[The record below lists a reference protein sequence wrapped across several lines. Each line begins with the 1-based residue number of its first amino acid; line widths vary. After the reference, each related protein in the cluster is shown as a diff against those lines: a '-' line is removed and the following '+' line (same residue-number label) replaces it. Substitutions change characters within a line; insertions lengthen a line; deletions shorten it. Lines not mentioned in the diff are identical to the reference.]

1 MRTVRFSQFSNVT
14 RQRITPNAS
23 FSKDENGSLTIFSL
37 FLFVILLMTAGM
49 AVDMVHQEQRR
60 VAMQNAVDSGILAAS
75 SMSQQLDAETMVK
88 DYVAKAGFDPSSVTV
103 TPVDTYSGNGAGLT
117 SREVAVRSDVSTDT
131 MFMGLMGISSLS
143 SPADG
148 TAIESRENI
157 EISLVLDISGSMN
170 WASADAS
177 KSKLAALK
185 EAAKEFVDV
194 IFASND
200 PQRVSI
206 SIVAYNQQVYVPN
219 ELMSRLNVDNS
230 LVSISNPAPYPGA
243 LTQYRANDVNAPCLI
258 FDDADYQTLA
268 LGAGGAFDRS
278 SAVLADN
285 YYWEMNGQVQQYYQT
300 PYEWAR
306 WCGNYYSKILPLS
319 NDPVALKAH
328 IDGLTA
334 SGATAINIGLNWGLA
349 LLDNSMGGIVNQ
361 MVASGELSADVAGRP
376 FAYNA
381 QGVQKYVVLMT
392 DGENTNQLDLK
403 QDFKSGPTRAWYSP
417 SAAATSTHDG
427 YYVLMPG
434 NSAQQ
439 RWYRPRSPNT
449 AADNQWVAEADLP
462 ADAYQL
468 DYHELYQRFG
478 YRSAAWF
485 LFGNA
490 DAAALTAHDNAL
502 EDIGGWNTAD
512 TRLGQL
518 CTQAKTNSRVKVFT
532 VAFEAPAGGQ
542 SVLQNCAYAP
552 GFYFDVDGTDI
563 KSAFQ
568 SIAGQI
574 ALLRLK
580 E

>member
-1 MRTVRFSQFSNVT
+1 
-14 RQRITPNAS
+14 
-23 FSKDENGSLTIFSL
+23 
-37 FLFVILLMTAGM
+37 
-49 AVDMVHQEQRR
+49 
-60 VAMQNAVDSGILAAS
+60 
-75 SMSQQLDAETMVK
+75 
-88 DYVAKAGFDPSSVTV
+88 
-103 TPVDTYSGNGAGLT
+103 
-117 SREVAVRSDVSTDT
+117 
-131 MFMGLMGISSLS
+131 
-143 SPADG
+143 
-148 TAIESRENI
+148 
-157 EISLVLDISGSMN
+157 
-170 WASADAS
+170 
-177 KSKLAALK
+177 
-185 EAAKEFVDV
+185 
-194 IFASND
+194 
-200 PQRVSI
+200 
-206 SIVAYNQQVYVPN
+206 
-219 ELMSRLNVDNS
+219 
-230 LVSISNPAPYPGA
+230 
-243 LTQYRANDVNAPCLI
+243 
-258 FDDADYQTLA
+258 
-268 LGAGGAFDRS
+268 
-278 SAVLADN
+278 
-285 YYWEMNGQVQQYYQT
+285 
-300 PYEWAR
+300 
-306 WCGNYYSKILPLS
+306 
-319 NDPVALKAH
+319 
-328 IDGLTA
+328 
-334 SGATAINIGLNWGLA
+334 
-349 LLDNSMGGIVNQ
+349 
-361 MVASGELSADVAGRP
+361 
-376 FAYNA
+376 
-381 QGVQKYVVLMT
+381 
-392 DGENTNQLDLK
+392 
-403 QDFKSGPTRAWYSP
+403 
-417 SAAATSTHDG
+417 
-427 YYVLMPG
+427 MPG

>member
-1 MRTVRFSQFSNVT
+1 
-14 RQRITPNAS
+14 
-23 FSKDENGSLTIFSL
+23 
-37 FLFVILLMTAGM
+37 
-49 AVDMVHQEQRR
+49 
-60 VAMQNAVDSGILAAS
+60 
-75 SMSQQLDAETMVK
+75 
-88 DYVAKAGFDPSSVTV
+88 
-103 TPVDTYSGNGAGLT
+103 
-117 SREVAVRSDVSTDT
+117 

-148 TAIESRENI
+148 SAIESRENI

-230 LVSISNPAPYPGA
+230 IVSISNPAPYSGA
-243 LTQYRANDVNAPCLI
+243 LTDYRVNDTNAPCFI
-258 FDDADYQTLA
+258 FNDADYQTLA
-268 LGAGGAFDRS
+268 LGAGGAFQRS

-285 YYWEMNGQVQQYYQT
+285 YYWEMNGQVQQYYET

-349 LLDNSMGGIVNQ
+349 LLDDSMGGIVNQ

-403 QDFKSGPTRAWYSP
+403 PEFKSGPSRAWYSP
-417 SAAATSTHDG
+417 SSAATSTHDG
-427 YYVLMPG
+427 YYVLMPD
-434 NSAQQ
+434 NAAER
-439 RWYRPRSPNT
+439 RWYRPRSPST
-449 AADNQWVAEADLP
+449 ADDNQWVAEADLP

-485 LFGNA
+485 LFGNS
-490 DAAALTAHDNAL
+490 DAAALSAHDNAL

-580 E
+580 G

>member
-75 SMSQQLDAETMVK
+75 SMSQQLDAETMVE

-449 AADNQWVAEADLP
+449 AADNEWVAEADLP

>member
-1 MRTVRFSQFSNVT
+1 MRTFRLSQFSNVT

-75 SMSQQLDAETMVK
+75 SMSQQMDAETLVK
-88 DYVAKAGFDPSSVTV
+88 EYVAKAGFDPNSVTV
-103 TPVDTYSGNGAGLT
+103 TPVDTYSGNGAGLY

-131 MFMGLMGISSLS
+131 MFMGLMGIDSLS

-148 TAIESRENI
+148 SAIETRENI

-177 KSKLAALK
+177 KSKLAALQ

-230 LVSISNPAPYPGA
+230 IVSISNPAPYPGA
-243 LTQYRANDVNAPCLI
+243 LTDYRANDLNAPCLI

-268 LGAGGAFDRS
+268 LGAGGAFERS

-285 YYWEMNGQVQQYYQT
+285 YYWAMNGQVQQYYET

-349 LLDNSMGGIVNQ
+349 LLDNSMAGVVNQ
-361 MVASGELSADVAGRP
+361 MVTAGELSADVDGRP

-403 QDFKSGPTRAWYSP
+403 QEFKSGPTRAWYSP
-417 SAAATSTHDG
+417 SAAATSNHDG
-427 YYVLMPG
+427 YYVLMPD
-434 NSAQQ
+434 NSAEQ
-439 RWYRPRSPNT
+439 RWFRPRSPDVAT
-449 AADNQWVAEADLP
+449 DDEWVAEADLP

-485 LFGNA
+485 LFNNA
-490 DAAALTAHDNAL
+490 DATALNAHDNAL

-518 CTQAKTNSRVKVFT
+518 CTEAKTNSRVKVFT

>member
-148 TAIESRENI
+148 SAVESRENI

-206 SIVAYNQQVYVPN
+206 SIVTYNQQVYVPN

-449 AADNQWVAEADLP
+449 AADNEWVAEADLP

>member
-148 TAIESRENI
+148 SAIESRENI

-449 AADNQWVAEADLP
+449 AADNEWVAEADLP

-490 DAAALTAHDNAL
+490 DTAALTAHDDAL